1 MAYIFTIIFVSNLV
15 SNLCKIFLCIA
26 QHQKPTVLKFDCF
39 LLIRQVSRVIVSVYL
54 FLVKFFFELYKV
66 SLACMMIFNEFFR
79 TRYKNEQI
87 WSFQSSFFFSTSF
100 GGRPKTKK
108 AEYSKKAK
116 ATDITEY
123 MIQSNSTRLYRLRF
137 NQSNMESS
145 SNKSS
150 EKTQDKTH
158 LSKVQEYTQGNIHSQ
173 FCS

>member
-1 MAYIFTIIFVSNLV
+1 
-15 SNLCKIFLCIA
+15 
-26 QHQKPTVLKFDCF
+26 
-39 LLIRQVSRVIVSVYL
+39 
-54 FLVKFFFELYKV
+54 
-66 SLACMMIFNEFFR
+66 MMIFHEFFR

-87 WSFQSSFFFSTSF
+87 LSFQSSFFFSTSF

-123 MIQSNSTRLYRLRF
+123 MIQSNSTRLYRLRN

-150 EKTQDKTH
+150 EKTQDKTQ
-158 LSKVQEYTQGNIHSQ
+158 LVENRNTKGRRFSEKDLYYSQ
-173 FCS
+173 AQTAKPFHYLKPVI